1 MATTAAIGQGSKLR
15 NLSPGEVDRVVG
27 DAIKQL
33 EVRGKRVLTIIP
45 DGTRTM
51 PMPLMFELLQ
61 RTMRD
66 LGAAASD
73 YLVALGTHRAMDDTQ
88 LSKHI
93 GKAVLN
99 GKCGTANLAN
109 HRWDLPET
117 FVRLG
122 TIPTDEI
129 TRLSRGLLREEIEV
143 RINRAIFDYDQV
155 LICGPVFPHEVVGFS
170 GGNKYLFPGISGREM
185 IDATHWLGA
194 LLCSADIIGTG
205 YTPVRAVIDRAA
217 EMIEVPISCF
227 ALVLDGTD
235 VSGIFFGSAKE
246 AWEAASAL
254 SSEKHIMWVDRPF
267 KRVIAVMPQMYQ
279 DMWTA
284 AKGMYKLEPATED
297 GGEIIIYAP
306 HITEFSYVHKIEI
319 DEVGYHCRDYFLA
332 NPKQFSHISRGVLA
346 HSTHLKGKGTF
357 TSGIEMPRIR
367 VTLATGISE
376 ERCRRANL
384 EYMNPETLRI
394 AEWMDREHEGIKVV
408 PRAGEALFRVRR

>member
-1 MATTAAIGQGSKLR
+1 
-15 NLSPGEVDRVVG
+15 
-27 DAIKQL
+27 
-33 EVRGKRVLTIIP
+33 
-45 DGTRTM
+45 
-51 PMPLMFELLQ
+51 
-61 RTMRD
+61 
-66 LGAAASD
+66 
-73 YLVALGTHRAMDDTQ
+73 
-88 LSKHI
+88 
-93 GKAVLN
+93 
-99 GKCGTANLAN
+99 
-109 HRWDLPET
+109 
-117 FVRLG
+117 
-122 TIPTDEI
+122 
-129 TRLSRGLLREEIEV
+129 
-143 RINRAIFDYDQV
+143 
-155 LICGPVFPHEVVGFS
+155 
-170 GGNKYLFPGISGREM
+170 
-185 IDATHWLGA
+185 
-194 LLCSADIIGTG
+194 
-205 YTPVRAVIDRAA
+205 
-217 EMIEVPISCF
+217 
-227 ALVLDGTD
+227 
-235 VSGIFFGSAKE
+235 
-246 AWEAASAL
+246 
-254 SSEKHIMWVDRPF
+254 MWVDRPF